1 MMQRTACIT
10 LRVRAKR
17 DLSRCTRTCGSA
29 ASVERNGL
37 WREAPNKVRACAL
50 WPVAFHRHK
59 AGGDALSCPPVPLK
73 TYRLT
78 NLKLRAMRQTAEGI
92 RQTADGI
99 RSENSREEA
108 QEVTA
113 GDGYELAFQ
122 PA

>member
-59 AGGDALSCPPVPLK
+59 TGGDALSCPPDPPGDHRQDADATSPLHACI
-73 TYRLT
+73 LG
-78 NLKLRAMRQTAEGI
+78 EGVV
-92 RQTADGI
+92 D
-99 RSENSREEA
+99 
-108 QEVTA
+108 
-113 GDGYELAFQ
+113 
-122 PA
+122 